1 MDVKA
6 EWPHCCQESDSFE
19 GKAPLPFKCL
29 DCFDLSSKSR
39 VPTTNST
46 NGLVPL
52 QYLGQRQQQQT
63 M

>member
-6 EWPHCCQESDSFE
+6 GWPERSQGSDSFE

-29 DCFDLSSKSR
+29 DCFDLPTKPR

-46 NGLVPL
+46 SGLVPL
-52 QYLGQRQQQQT
+52 QYLGQKQQT